1 MNVRDNISSQNFL
14 EYIAQNGKVILGSD
28 DGISIR
34 IIFNNL
40 NGRNFGSKEY
50 KAYLKY
56 VAYEDMGFIPGEIQ
70 LYRHN
75 VIVTTAMLPTV

>member
-1 MNVRDNISSQNFL
+1 MNVKDNISTRNFS
-14 EYIAQNGKVILGSD
+14 EYIAQNGKVILGSN

-40 NGRNFGSKEY
+40 NGKNFSSKEY
-50 KAYLKY
+50 KEYLKY
-56 VAYEDMGFIPGEIQ
+56 IAYEEMGFIPGEIQ

-75 VIVTTAMLPTV
+75 VIVTTAMLPTI